1 MCTEFPFWSLF
12 VFNFA
17 SIIASIFASPFTSP
31 FASPFASLSTFAI
44 TVSTYTSLFSPTPTS
59 FCNSQNSSVEHFRR

>member
-31 FASPFASLSTFAI
+31 FASLSTFAI
-44 TVSTYTSLFSPTPTS
+44 TASTYTSLFSPTPTS